1 LLDRPDCGRDLGG
14 LAPGEVEE
22 SRQDLEGVL
31 HGEHLR
37 EFDDTGQ
44 AKSTVSQ
51 RLNQLG
57 VLLDQPGCDLPVMG
71 GSHRQSKFSMQEPE
85 EVRVSQ
91 LGPSSSTVEV
101 GQGDEE
107 LGHGAALPG
116 KEFGQAIGEGARGI
130 HAFSIACVPD
140 IARFTLGAPRVTWAA
155 AFC

>member
-1 LLDRPDCGRDLGG
+1 LPDRPDCGRDLGG
-14 LAPGEVEE
+14 LAPGEVEV

-71 GSHRQSKFSMQEPE
+71 GPHRQAKFPMQEPE
-85 EVRVSQ
+85 EVRVAQ
-91 LGPSSSTVEV
+91 LRPGPHPVEF
-101 GQGDEE
+101 GQGNEE

-116 KEFGQAIGEGARGI
+116 
-130 HAFSIACVPD
+130 
-140 IARFTLGAPRVTWAA
+140 
-155 AFC
+155 